1 MSLTA
6 DQIIAA
12 TIPAVP
18 LIDYNQLNP
27 LKDIPGLLAQTVA
40 VVEEKTAV
48 LQARRCILVYI
59 GALTSA

>member
-12 TIPAVP
+12 SIPTVP
-18 LIDYNQLNP
+18 LINYNQLNP

-40 VVEEKTAV
+40 VVEEKTAI
-48 LQARRCILVYI
+48 LQAR
-59 GALTSA
+59 TSPHA